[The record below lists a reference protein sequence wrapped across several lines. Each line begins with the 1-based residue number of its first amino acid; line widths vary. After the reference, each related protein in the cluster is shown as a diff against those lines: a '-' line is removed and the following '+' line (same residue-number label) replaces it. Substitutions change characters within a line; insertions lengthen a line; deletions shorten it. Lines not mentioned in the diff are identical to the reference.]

1 MAKSQRQAHTHDW
14 IPYVSDE
21 GGWSDRCFECGVVRS
36 RAAGTHAPRPA
47 HRHRWVA
54 YALAEGGEL
63 QACADCAAERLL
75 PAGRSGAADRAQVPA
90 DQWALSAG
98 VASAVH
104 VMFDVLHD
112 PLGLTSRPQVVV
124 AWVAAVAAL
133 VAGVLMGAGLGLL
146 IWTAGLPS
154 MP

>member
-1 MAKSQRQAHTHDW
+1 MAKPQRQAHAHDW

-36 RAAGTHAPRPA
+36 RAAGTQVPRPA

-54 YALAEGGEL
+54 YALGEGGGFH
-63 QACADCAAERLL
+63 RLL
-75 PAGRSGAADRAQVPA
+75 VDAPTPPGSSRKPRAQAVA
-90 DQWALSAG
+90 DQWAAG
-98 VASAVH
+98 VASALR

-112 PLGLTSRPQVVV
+112 PLGLTSRPQVAV
-124 AWVAAVAAL
+124 AWVAGVAAL

-154 MP
+154 LP